1 MTRMKIALAAS
12 LLVPIAV
19 HGNLLLDGSFEPR
32 TPAIPDVFSNANPR
46 LRFINPAVPA
56 TLGAWNATGNYH
68 VDLMGTG
75 YLDAGNNTW
84 NTAYDGGQYLY
95 ISDSYPLYAGA
106 ISQTVGLTGGLA
118 YRLTFAQT
126 DFPNQW
132 ENGSGWVQ
140 VTVSSGAFS
149 VSQSFDSGNVSN
161 GGAGDWILRTLDFT
175 LPGPSDPATTTVT
188 FASRIGNPGIIDA
201 VNLEAVAVPE
211 AGTCAAAALLSLPLV
226 WRTFRRRLG

>member
-1 MTRMKIALAAS
+1 MKLALAAS

-32 TPAIPDVFSNANPR
+32 SPAIPDVFSNANPR
-46 LRFINPAVPA
+46 LRYDNPAVPA
-56 TLGAWNATGNYH
+56 TIGAWNATGSYH
-68 VDLMGTG
+68 IDLMGTG

-95 ISDSYPLYAGA
+95 ISDSYTLYAGA

-126 DFPNQW
+126 DFPNSW

-140 VTVSSGAFS
+140 VTVTAGAYS

-161 GGAGDWILRTLDFT
+161 GGAGDWILRSLNFT
-175 LPGPSDPATTTVT
+175 LPGSGDPATTTVT
-188 FASRIGNPGIIDA
+188 FASRIGNPAIIDA
-201 VNLEAVAVPE
+201 VNLEAIAVPE
-211 AGTCAAAALLSLPLV
+211 AGTGVAAVLLGLPLV
-226 WRTFRRRLG
+226 WRAVRRRVG